1 MLASLL
7 GLSVLASELTV
18 FHVNPAHYPA
28 APINMNT
35 GDALGDMYFDLRSVA
50 TPIECANPS
59 PSTGHDCDNQEV
71 VASDLVVTKLVL
83 DVTPPFGEYG
93 RCNICVNGTDHH
105 GNNSCVNG
113 VYWCAC
119 GGWANSP
126 SEQCGPKVGY
136 SDIATE
142 HHRKCRYGSPD
153 WECWKDATAIKT
165 GGAWYSTD
173 SVGYCGDGSSP
184 APPGCTWSVKEVVK
198 VVNKSCSD
206 NAIFTA
212 VETAALSVR
221 RDTTGGGCFEE
232 CSDSG
237 VGANRN
243 TTSPCWINCFY
254 AAALGPD
261 AGTPGGT
268 VAGLPLQ
275 TLLDAWNR
283 PFLPTDQGGCPPL
296 ADEIRSAP
304 PRTRKWRGFPGWSS

>member
-1 MLASLL
+1 
-7 GLSVLASELTV
+7 
-18 FHVNPAHYPA
+18 
-28 APINMNT
+28 
-35 GDALGDMYFDLRSVA
+35 
-50 TPIECANPS
+50 
-59 PSTGHDCDNQEV
+59 
-71 VASDLVVTKLVL
+71 
-83 DVTPPFGEYG
+83 
-93 RCNICVNGTDHH
+93 
-105 GNNSCVNG
+105 VNG

-206 NAIFTA
+206 DAIFTA

-243 TTSPCWINCFY
+243 TTSPCAPSPSPAHPSRPLTLSPFHLLSLAHTSPPCARTPPPSTPPASDPLHPTTPLPTPVLCACAAWTALGWINCFY

-283 PFLPTDQGGCPPL
+283 PFLPTAQGGCPPL